1 MNVYTRLAISTLPG
15 DIKVVS
21 ILLFIIKS
29 RIYIKYCR
37 SVQESIKHAAHTN
50 NKRTTQTTSTRRVQK
65 ARACIP
71 RYPN

>member
-29 RIYIKYCR
+29 RIHI
-37 SVQESIKHAAHTN
+37 VLQ
-50 NKRTTQTTSTRRVQK
+50 KRTRKYRACSAHKQQTHNANNEHAES
-65 ARACIP
+65 AESACIP

>member
-29 RIYIKYCR
+29 RIGLHK
-37 SVQESIKHAAHTN
+37 VLQ
-50 NKRTTQTTSTRRVQK
+50 KRTRKYRACSAHKQQTHNNEHAES
-65 ARACIP
+65 AESACIP